1 MKKTYYIIYKKS
13 ILDSNR
19 FCFWMDSEIWTEIIN
34 EASFI
39 ETKNELEKII
49 SSLNEKVLVKEIEFN
64 K

>member
-13 ILDSNR
+13 ILDSTR
-19 FCFWMDSEIWTEIIN
+19 FCFWMDSETWTEIIN

>member
-1 MKKTYYIIYKKS
+1 MKKIYYIIYKKS
-13 ILDSNR
+13 ILDYTK
-19 FCFWMDSEIWTEIIN
+19 FCFWMDSETWTEIIN